1 MTPGPDTDAR
11 IRVALERAAN
21 DAQDPHL
28 TGPDGRERR
37 RELVIG
43 DPQAPFEKVL
53 AILDHQHLL
62 GDDGRLRPEVALVSI
77 GDHFDYGR
85 NPEPPPAE
93 VELSGRLLLAWLAAH
108 PPDQV
113 TLIIGN
119 HDLGR
124 VGELV
129 AFDDASFEQ
138 ARQAAR
144 DVRGDHARELSFLR
158 EFPALPSSEVARRD
172 FNGFSAAQRELVVRL
187 LRAGRFVAARAHGAR
202 TLLCHAGVT
211 QGDVEGLADAA
222 SIAAF
227 LNERLV
233 SSVAGWNE
241 SEALVV
247 PGLHQP
253 GSADHG
259 EGGGVFYHRPCHP
272 AHARR
277 ASFAGPFRRR
287 YDPRGLPPRIVQ
299 VIGHIRDNKCREL
312 LGEWAVGR
320 EAHDGEL
327 RHLTTDGRKLRYA
340 TGLPAAV
347 DPAWAQMIFV
357 DGGMNYARV
366 EDYELLDPE
375 RLAC

>member
-1 MTPGPDTDAR
+1 MSSGPDAHRR
-11 IRVALERAAN
+11 IRAAVERAAD
-21 DAQDPHL
+21 DALQPRL
-28 TGPDGRERR
+28 TAPDGRSRR
-37 RELVIG
+37 IELVIG

-53 AILDHQHLL
+53 TILDHHHLL

-85 NPEPPPAE
+85 NPEPPAAQ
-93 VELSGRLLLAWLAAH
+93 VEQSGRLLLAWLAAH

-129 AFDDASFEQ
+129 AFDDAAFEH
-138 ARQAAR
+138 ARQTAR
-144 DVRGDHARELSFLR
+144 DVRGDSAREQRFLH
-158 EFPALPSSEVARRD
+158 EFPALPSSEIARRD
-172 FNGFSAAQRELVVRL
+172 FNGFSAAQREIVVRL
-187 LRAGRFVAARAHGAR
+187 LRAGRFLVARAHGTR

-211 QGDVEGLADAA
+211 QDDVDGLADAA

-227 LNERLV
+227 LNERLAR
-233 SSVAGWNE
+233 SVAGWNE
-241 SEALVV
+241 REALVV

-253 GSADHG
+253 GNADQG

-272 AHARR
+272 AQARR
-277 ASFAGPFRRR
+277 ASFSGPFRRR
-287 YDPRGLPPRIVQ
+287 YDPRGLPPGIVQ

-312 LGEWAVGR
+312 LGEWAAGR
-320 EAHDGEL
+320 EARDGEL
-327 RHLTTDGRKLRYA
+327 RHLVSDGREVRYA
-340 TGLPAAV
+340 TGLPNAV
-347 DPAWAQMIFV
+347 DPALAQVIFV

-366 EDYELLDPE
+366 QDYELLDPH